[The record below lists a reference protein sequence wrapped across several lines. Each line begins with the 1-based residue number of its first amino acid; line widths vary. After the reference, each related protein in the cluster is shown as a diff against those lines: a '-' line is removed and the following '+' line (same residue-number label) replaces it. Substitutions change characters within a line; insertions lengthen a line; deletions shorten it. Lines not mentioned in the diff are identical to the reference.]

1 MAIMNTEKEK
11 LRIDKYLWSIR
22 VFKSRSIA
30 SEACEKGRVKLNGLA
45 VKASKGVNVGEQYEV
60 RTEAK
65 NWVLKV
71 TALLHTRVQYSEA
84 VKFYEDLTPPEDKDL
99 MPYQSESFYTGK
111 RLSKVGRPTK
121 KERRNI
127 EGFME
132 DDEATTDLP

>member
-84 VKFYEDLTPPEDKDL
+84 VKFYEDFTPPEDKDL

-132 DDEATTDLP
+132 DDEATPDLP